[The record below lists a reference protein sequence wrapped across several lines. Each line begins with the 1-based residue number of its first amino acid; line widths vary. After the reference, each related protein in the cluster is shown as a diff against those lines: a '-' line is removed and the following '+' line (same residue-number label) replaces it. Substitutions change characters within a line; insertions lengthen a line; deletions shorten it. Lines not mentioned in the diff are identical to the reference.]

1 MNKPKAL
8 NSGLHRGISPKRRI
22 VNASMLTLTGIF
34 TLFSISALF
43 FILGY
48 LLYNGIS
55 SLSWDFFTKLPKP
68 TGEVGGGMAN
78 AIVGSGKILLLATI
92 IGVPLGFMAGVYLAE
107 YAGRTFAFI
116 VRYVTDLLNG
126 VPSIVIGIFAY
137 AMVVR
142 PMKHF
147 STLAGGIAL
156 GIMMIPIAVR
166 TTEAFLRA
174 VPVSLREGAMA
185 LGANK
190 AAAIFTVVVPAA
202 IQGLT
207 SGMMLNLARVAG
219 ETAPLL
225 FTALGNMYWSSG
237 WSQPSASLPVMIY
250 QYAISPYEDYHRQ
263 AWAAGFVLLALVLS
277 INITARMVI
286 SRHASTARR

>member
-1 MNKPKAL
+1 MSSTHAPARL
-8 NSGLHRGISPKRRI
+8 NLAISTQRKT
-22 VNASMLTLTGIF
+22 VNWIMLSLTGLC
-34 TLFSISALF
+34 TLITISVLL

-48 LLYNGIS
+48 LFYHGITA
-55 SLSWDFFTKLPKP
+55 LSWNFFTKLPKP
-68 TGEVGGGMAN
+68 TGETGGGMAN
-78 AIVGSGKILLLATI
+78 AILGSAKILLLATL
-92 IGVPLGFMAGVYLAE
+92 IGVPIGFLAGVYLSE
-107 YAGRTFAFI
+107 YSGRAFAFI

-137 AMVVR
+137 AMVVK

-166 TTEAFLRA
+166 TTEEFLRA
-174 VPVSLREGAMA
+174 VPTSMREGAMA

-190 AAAIFTVVVPAA
+190 ATAIFTVVVPAA
-202 IQGLT
+202 LQGLT

-225 FTALGNMYWSSG
+225 FTALGNMYWSQG
-237 WSQPSASLPVMIY
+237 WSQPTASLPVMIY
-250 QYAISPYEDYHRQ
+250 QYAVSPYEDYHQQ

-277 INITARMVI
+277 INITARMI
-286 SRHASTARR
+286 IARRSMTARR